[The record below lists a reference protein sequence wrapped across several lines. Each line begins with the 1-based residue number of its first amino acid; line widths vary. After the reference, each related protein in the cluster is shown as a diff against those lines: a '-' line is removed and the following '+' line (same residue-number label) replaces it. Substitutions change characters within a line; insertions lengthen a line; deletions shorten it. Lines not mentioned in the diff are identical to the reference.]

1 MKKRNLFLLSIAAF
15 MALCACGGRS
25 QSKSSSEES
34 KQPESSSEP
43 APVQSSSSEP
53 APVQSSSESA
63 PESSTE
69 SEESSSEQ
77 APESSEPEEQGYVD
91 PEVEL
96 DDLEEPTIDLEFADV
111 EDTCMINPKAKT
123 YIDAMEEQEKTL
135 DRPYHFSSLYGPDDY
150 AYIAAQSDKGD
161 GTTYAA
167 KDTGGIDVCQ
177 ILNRNDYSNDCKNY
191 PIRVEW
197 ESGYM
202 DDEHAVVKFWSTEDQ
217 SDVREVPVKID
228 ANDEDIAYAE
238 LPNLYRARK
247 YRMQVVDDNDIS
259 NSFEFT
265 TGDYPRTITMGG
277 VHNVRDIGGYV
288 TSYGVRTNQG
298 LMYRGYYID
307 DKNGGHGV
315 NYSAEVQK
323 VQEEV
328 MQIGYEIDL
337 QKSSETNGRTA
348 SALNSEATPC
358 DYICRT
364 LVSYENFLKK
374 DSYQNL
380 PEVMHIMAHSD
391 EKHTYFHCW
400 GGADRTGMLAFF
412 INAICGVSYT
422 DLMEDFEL
430 TTQTNNK
437 RCHMHNSSSAH
448 YPKFMNAF
456 INGYTDSG
464 VTWDGFDPDKTINEN
479 CEKWLI
485 EIAEVDPDDIE
496 RIREI
501 MLPGY
506 ADGELEAD
514 KLIPSYEDEETGEVI
529 QGYAASGEW
538 VSDELAHWKVADEDE
553 NIKCQWHRHDGT
565 ECSVCGYG
573 KQGGGQGGQGGEQ
586 EVDYNRP
593 IGRVWTEGT
602 PANNSVGKQYIPL
615 SETSTGKVGVK
626 ILVDDYSPSPE
637 STASMGSD
645 RKIAPQN
652 DETVYLSYR
661 IKAPK
666 AGTYQLVMNGRVSQ
680 SGLGMKLSER
690 AFKVTLNG
698 ASVAIEDTITDIL
711 TADGDNDF
719 VAAPAIQL
727 TGNEDVVTIACPNY
741 RIAFTANSYLTFIE
755 H

>member
-34 KQPESSSEP
+34 KPSSEPSSEP
-43 APVQSSSSEP
+43 APASSSSEP
-53 APVQSSSESA
+53 APASTSSEPQPESSES
-63 PESSTE
+63 
-69 SEESSSEQ
+69 Q
-77 APESSEPEEQGYVD
+77 PESSEPVRPIYVD

-96 DDLEEPTIDLEFADV
+96 DDLETPTIDLEFADV

-123 YIDAMEEQEKTL
+123 YVDAMEEQEKTL

-167 KDTGGIDVCQ
+167 KDTGGVDVCQ

-197 ESGYM
+197 EYGFM
-202 DDEHAVVKFWSTEDQ
+202 DDENAVVKFWSTEDQ
-217 SDVREVPVKID
+217 SDVREVPVKVD
-228 ANDEDIAYAE
+228 TANDIAYAE

-307 DKNGGHGV
+307 DKSGGHGV

-328 MQIGYEIDL
+328 MKIGYEIDL

-348 SALNSEATPC
+348 SALNSEETPC

-448 YPKFMNAF
+448 YPKFMDAF

-485 EIAEVDPDDIE
+485 DIAKVDPADIE

-514 KLIPSYEDEETGEVI
+514 TLIPEYTPN
-529 QGYAASGEW
+529 GEW
-538 VSDELAHWKVADEDE
+538 KHDDLAHWQKAEEDE
-553 NIKCQWHRHDGT
+553 NVKCLWHRHDGT
-565 ECSVCGYG
+565 TECSICDFGQ
-573 KQGGGQGGQGGEQ
+573 QGGGQGGQGGEQ

-593 IGRVWTEGT
+593 IGRVWTTGT

-698 ASVAIEDTITDIL
+698 ASVAIEDTVTDVL